1 MQDVRPYL
9 LEAEVLQASSS
20 HHTGKAGAHQGHTES
35 AVVLCDAVV
44 LYEQCQKRREK
55 DCVMF
60 SIITHHN
67 DILYGITSRR
77 PNREIYL
84 LNSLSLLAQAQQKD
98 TQGTCPMGTPC
109 RHPSEADFNNKITQL
124 AVPTAYTDVLRCLII
139 CRYGP
144 RR

>member
-55 DCVMF
+55 DRVML
-60 SIITHHN
+60 SIITHHT

-84 LNSLSLLAQAQQKD
+84 IAKLPVPASSGSAERHTRDLSYGNSLQTSL
-98 TQGTCPMGTPC
+98 
-109 RHPSEADFNNKITQL
+109 RSRF
-124 AVPTAYTDVLRCLII
+124 
-139 CRYGP
+139 
-144 RR
+144 